1 MINYITTLAIPAII
15 ITIITAG
22 IINKNNIFELF
33 SQGVK
38 EALKTSIQIFPTLLG
53 IFFMINIFMKSG
65 IIEDI
70 CKLLEGP
77 FEKIKFPKEILP
89 LAIFR
94 PISGS
99 GAMGIM
105 KNIIEENGP
114 DSYIGKIAATI
125 VGSTETTIYTI
136 ILYTNSVKMRVDKKI
151 LYIGL
156 TADLVAILISIII
169 WKIKNF

>member
-1 MINYITTLAIPAII
+1 MINYITNLSIPII
-15 ITIITAG
+15 IVVIILSG
-22 IINKNNIFELF
+22 ILNKINIFENF
-33 SQGVK
+33 IEGVN
-38 EALKTSIQIFPTLLG
+38 EGLKISIQIFPTILG

-70 CKLLEGP
+70 GNVFGFF

-99 GAMGIM
+99 GALGIM
-105 KNIIEENGP
+105 KTIIEEKGV
-114 DSYIGKIAATI
+114 DSNIGKIAATI
-125 VGSTETTIYTI
+125 VGATETTIYTI
-136 ILYTNSVKMRVDKKI
+136 MLYSNSIKMKINKKV

-156 TADLVAILISIII
+156 VADLTAVICSILIL
-169 WKIKNF
+169 K